1 MRVFRV
7 CFLVL
12 GLLSLRVPG
21 SDYVQLRD
29 GRRIEGNIVEER
41 PDAIHIETQ
50 RNEAG
55 TIRQVLMISATEIS
69 TWSSSGPRAGA
80 GADEDAGQDGPA
92 ETFTAQSGTAYVERL
107 LREAEAMVLQ
117 KDFDMALDRF
127 QRAADSAGEGLD
139 LLSPEQ
145 RADSLELRAHA
156 LRLLGA
162 ALDGKMDHLDMLAG
176 GREERLRAEQR
187 RLRREWD
194 QLQAEIQRERQRR
207 DTERRVELGG
217 RHTMAQLEEREK
229 ELREQID
236 LLNTR
241 ETQASD
247 FQRRIEE
254 ERVKTEAHRRLN
266 RERVQQA
273 TRAAADARRQAQR
286 RR

>member
-69 TWSSSGPRAGA
+69 TWSSSGPRA

-207 DTERRVELGG
+207 ELGSRAAVAG
-217 RHTMAQLEEREK
+217 LEEREK
-229 ELREQID
+229 ELRQQID

>member
-1 MRVFRV
+1 MRVFRFW
-7 CFLVL
+7 FLAC
-12 GLLSLRVPG
+12 GLIPLMLPG
-21 SDYVQLRD
+21 ADYVQLRD
-29 GRRIEGNIVEER
+29 GRRIEGRIVEER

-50 RNEAG
+50 RNESG
-55 TIRQVLMISATEIS
+55 TIRQVLIISASEIS
-69 TWSSSGPRAGA
+69 TWSSSTPRSRGEDSAG
-80 GADEDAGQDGPA
+80 EEETA

-107 LREAEAMVLQ
+107 LREAETMVLQ

-127 QRAADSAGEGLD
+127 QRAADSAGEGLEH
-139 LLSPEQ
+139 LSLDQ

-176 GREERLRAEQR
+176 GREELLRAEQR

-194 QLQAEIQRERQRR
+194 ELQTEIQRERQRR
-207 DTERRVELGG
+207 ELGSRSSVAG
-217 RHTMAQLEEREK
+217 LEEREK
-229 ELREQID
+229 ELRQQID
-236 LLNTR
+236 LLNAR
-241 ETQASD
+241 ETQAAD
-247 FQRRIEE
+247 FQRSLEE

-273 TRAAADARRQAQR
+273 TRAATEARRQAQR